1 MKQGRMKSLL
11 EDLEKRKRISVTE
24 FLSYIA
30 VNYGIRRSTG
40 QEYLRDWIDG
50 GYITIEK
57 GIIFFLKKN
66 EED

>member
-1 MKQGRMKSLL
+1 MRSLL
-11 EDLEKRKRISVTE
+11 EDLKKRKKISATE

-50 GYITIEK
+50 GYITIKK

>member
-11 EDLEKRKRISVTE
+11 EDLEERKKISITE

-40 QEYLRDWIDG
+40 QEYLRDWVDG
-50 GYITIEK
+50 DYITIEK
-57 GIIFFLKKN
+57 GIIRFLKKN